1 MMYNMTIFD
10 KKIFFASGQNRS
22 VWFSPGKKGFPQ
34 KTAQQH
40 IRSLFQRPY
49 QLIEIKKLDVTL
61 KVRLEK
67 KIDIWIPD
75 FYKRNV
81 FRKLK
86 TSLEVFF

>member
-10 KKIFFASGQNRS
+10 KKNFFASGQNRS

-67 KIDIWIPD
+67 KSTSGSQT